1 MITVAKATVNPRF
14 ASFYIR
20 KSKVRQVALRSD
32 HQICWLG
39 LVAGRWRGGQRQPRE
54 VVAEP
59 RAMRTVARGVPDG
72 GLVTTV
78 KDENKEKVTRSQP
91 ELEDD
96 QSLMTG
102 AGTHAPPI
110 L

>member
-1 MITVAKATVNPRF
+1 
-14 ASFYIR
+14 
-20 KSKVRQVALRSD
+20 VRQVALRLE

-59 RAMRTVARGVPDG
+59 RAMRTVARGDRDVITVPDG

-102 AGTHAPPI
+102 AGAHAPPI

>member
-1 MITVAKATVNPRF
+1 
-14 ASFYIR
+14 
-20 KSKVRQVALRSD
+20 
-32 HQICWLG
+32 
-39 LVAGRWRGGQRQPRE
+39 
-54 VVAEP
+54 
-59 RAMRTVARGVPDG
+59 MRTVARGDRDVITVPDG

-102 AGTHAPPI
+102 AGAHAPPI